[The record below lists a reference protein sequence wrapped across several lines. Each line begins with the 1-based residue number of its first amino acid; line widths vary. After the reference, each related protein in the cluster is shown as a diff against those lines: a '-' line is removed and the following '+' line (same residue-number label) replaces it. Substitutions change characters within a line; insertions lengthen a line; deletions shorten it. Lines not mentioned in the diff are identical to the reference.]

1 MYCAG
6 RRGGE
11 KTMKFIHIADVHLGA
26 EPDAGA
32 AYSGRRPKEL
42 WDTLEKVLGVC
53 DREQADLLLIA
64 GDLFHRQ
71 PLMRELKE
79 VNYLFSELKRTNVVL
94 IAGNHDYIRKDSYY
108 RTFRWAENVTPL
120 FGQSMGYVE
129 FPELETAVYG
139 LSYHRREIKEPLYD
153 RCFAQGRQKY
163 EILLAHGGDDKH
175 IPFNRGAQ
183 EKSGFDYI
191 ALGHIHKPAVLE
203 ENRIIYAGALEP
215 VDRND
220 TGPHGYVRG
229 EITERGV
236 RARWIPCAER
246 EYIHLTIPVNEKDT
260 SGSIKKKIS
269 ESKDRCD
276 NKNIY
281 KITLTGVR
289 DEDVIPDTAHMDDIG
304 NVLEIVD
311 ETRPAFDPEQLLREN
326 RNNLIG
332 HFIEEFRGC
341 REGSVEYQALCEGL
355 EALLKNKS

>member
-1 MYCAG
+1 M
-6 RRGGE
+6 
-11 KTMKFIHIADVHLGA
+11 
-26 EPDAGA
+26 
-32 AYSGRRPKEL
+32 
-42 WDTLEKVLGVC
+42 
-53 DREQADLLLIA
+53 
-64 GDLFHRQ
+64 
-71 PLMRELKE
+71 
-79 VNYLFSELKRTNVVL
+79 
-94 IAGNHDYIRKDSYY
+94 
-108 RTFRWAENVTPL
+108 TPL

-175 IPFNRGAQ
+175 IPFNRGAL

-220 TGPHGYVRG
+220 TGAHGYVRG

-269 ESKDRCD
+269 ESKDRYD

-326 RNNLIG
+326 RLDRAMTPA
-332 HFIEEFRGC
+332 EFNDLLSFQTYGLVGVLLDGIRAGEDADRLAERLHWLLSRGA
-341 REGSVEYQALCEGL
+341 GWSAV
-355 EALLKNKS
+355 